1 MFLEC
6 FNLILGRWE
15 FGWIYMRGWSGSC
28 FQMSHFYFIGLDLG
42 GIFLTDMLIPA
53 RADLAGVE

>member
-1 MFLEC
+1 
-6 FNLILGRWE
+6 
-15 FGWIYMRGWSGSC
+15 MRGWSGSC